1 MRSNTGSQEV
11 EQFEWVGDSAIQEAG
26 CLTLVRDT
34 DVERVAEAF
43 GAVLERARGLDFEEF
58 CEEAFAHHDIYSMIG
73 VRRVGAWT
81 LVVED
86 NWFEGAR
93 PEVLRRVSA
102 GTEVVSAFWNVNA
115 LTRFSHAVDGEVRTS
130 FEALMPGYREGTRP
144 DALEELRSGLPWSD
158 ADLGR
163 QGVNTISL
171 MLALTAR
178 ITGQAIRREW
188 LRDRFT
194 TYPVAAW
201 PDDLPKV
208 ADAIR
213 ERLGEVHPPALATSL
228 REVDARAQRCAAAS
242 VARYALECAECAEH
256 PVLNPSLRTLLAGE
270 AVDPAALGE
279 SVRAWKWQLTA
290 DRMTAKAR
298 KQIAAAEVLRQ
309 AANPDTYVGAFAA
322 LSAAQQVLGIDT
334 RELPAVAADA
344 LASR

>member
-1 MRSNTGSQEV
+1 MVAHVVDRKHAVRSNTGSQEV
-11 EQFEWVGDSAIQEAG
+11 EQFEWVGDSSIQEAG

-58 CEEAFAHHDIYSMIG
+58 CEEAFAHDDIYSMIG

-194 TYPVAAW
+194 TYPPTRWQRGPMTCRRW
-201 PDDLPKV
+201 PTPS
-208 ADAIR
+208 ANGSAR
-213 ERLGEVHPPALATSL
+213 CTRPRSPRACARSTLGLSGAPRPLWPATRSN
-228 REVDARAQRCAAAS
+228 ARN
-242 VARYALECAECAEH
+242 ARNIPC
-256 PVLNPSLRTLLAGE
+256 
-270 AVDPAALGE
+270 
-279 SVRAWKWQLTA
+279 
-290 DRMTAKAR
+290 
-298 KQIAAAEVLRQ
+298 
-309 AANPDTYVGAFAA
+309 
-322 LSAAQQVLGIDT
+322 
-334 RELPAVAADA
+334 
-344 LASR
+344 